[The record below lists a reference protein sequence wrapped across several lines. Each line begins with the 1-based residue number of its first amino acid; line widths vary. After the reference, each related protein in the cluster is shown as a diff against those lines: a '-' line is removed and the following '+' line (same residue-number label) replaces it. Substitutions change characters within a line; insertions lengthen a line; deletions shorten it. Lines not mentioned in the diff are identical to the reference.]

1 MNILNKQH
9 YSWIVFNLQPLLIFN
24 CGFCLLGVV
33 MHVGQ
38 RTESI
43 RQELGI
49 PVWQMCN
56 ILAIKTDI
64 TYFMIKT
71 GHVDLDLYQKLV
83 FVIITERPL
92 E

>member
-1 MNILNKQH
+1 
-9 YSWIVFNLQPLLIFN
+9 
-24 CGFCLLGVV
+24 
-33 MHVGQ
+33 MHIGQ
-38 RTESI
+38 RIEST

-56 ILAIKTDI
+56 ILALSNDI
-64 TYFMIKT
+64 TYSMIRT
-71 GHVDLDLYQKLV
+71 GQIELDLYQKIM

>member
-1 MNILNKQH
+1 M
-9 YSWIVFNLQPLLIFN
+9 NLQPLLIFKR
-24 CGFCLLGVV
+24 GFCLFGVM
-33 MHVGQ
+33 MHIGQ
-38 RTESI
+38 RIEST

-56 ILAIKTDI
+56 ILALSNDI
-64 TYFMIKT
+64 AYSTIRA
-71 GHVDLDLYQKLV
+71 GLIELDLYQKLM

>member
-1 MNILNKQH
+1 
-9 YSWIVFNLQPLLIFN
+9 
-24 CGFCLLGVV
+24 
-33 MHVGQ
+33 MHIGQ
-38 RTESI
+38 SIEST

-56 ILAIKTDI
+56 ILALSNDI
-64 TYFMIKT
+64 TYSMIRT
-71 GHVDLDLYQKLV
+71 GQIELDLYQKIM

>member
-1 MNILNKQH
+1 
-9 YSWIVFNLQPLLIFN
+9 
-24 CGFCLLGVV
+24 
-33 MHVGQ
+33 MHIGQ
-38 RTESI
+38 RIEST

-56 ILAIKTDI
+56 ILALSNDI
-64 TYFMIKT
+64 AYSMIRT
-71 GHVDLDLYQKLV
+71 GLIELDLYQKLM

>member
-1 MNILNKQH
+1 MNKQH
-9 YSWIVFNLQPLLIFN
+9 YSWIVMNLQPLLIFKR
-24 CGFCLLGVV
+24 GFCLLGVM
-33 MHVGQ
+33 MHIGQ
-38 RTESI
+38 RIEST

-56 ILAIKTDI
+56 ILALSNDI
-64 TYFMIKT
+64 AYSTIRA
-71 GHVDLDLYQKLV
+71 GLIELDLYQKLM

>member
-1 MNILNKQH
+1 MNI
-9 YSWIVFNLQPLLIFN
+9 
-24 CGFCLLGVV
+24 
-33 MHVGQ
+33 GQ
-38 RTESI
+38 RIEST

-56 ILAIKTDI
+56 ILALSNDI
-64 TYFMIKT
+64 TYSMIRT
-71 GHVDLDLYQKLV
+71 GQIELDLYQKIM